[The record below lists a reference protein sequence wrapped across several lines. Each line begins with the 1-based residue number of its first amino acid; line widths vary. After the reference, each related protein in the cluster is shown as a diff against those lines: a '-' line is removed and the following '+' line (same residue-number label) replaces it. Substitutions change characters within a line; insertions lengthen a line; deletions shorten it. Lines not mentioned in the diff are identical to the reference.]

1 MKFYM
6 RVLRV
11 IASLAMIAGQ
21 GIAAAG
27 PQGLGDDVE
36 LIQLAPAGVAKAVAK
51 TVGPAQELDG
61 IAIIEVSDDYSRGVT
76 PVRTDIARRYFERYR
91 DDHDLLLVF
100 TNFEFETGQAAA
112 FANILKNDVAGIG
125 VAAFDSSAAFGSPS
139 GRLHNYIDMAA
150 VSRWELNPSSP
161 GYGFLLDV
169 ATHELMHRWVAHPK
183 YLKNGVQSS
192 DLIGQADAHWSF
204 FLDSDASVMYGSDWQ
219 LGGDGQFEAV
229 DVRHR
234 LSPLD
239 LYLAG
244 LFSSAEV
251 PDMTLIRAGIGATA
265 QDLPVLG
272 FKTPGSVETIGIGQ
286 IIAANGERQPD
297 VSSSPKHFSAGLL
310 LLTRPGQSLTE
321 EAIFGLQRFGRDFE
335 TRFAAMT
342 RGRASLSI
350 QNQPIQVVASGAPTP
365 VSGQALC
372 ITCSLDIAQAK
383 VWLLAQQR
391 VSDGAFIDKQVN
403 TLATGATALRAMT
416 SGNFGTT
423 TALAPIR
430 AWLSAFPARHFDDL
444 TFKARVGVAPSSD
457 TEVELAAARDQ
468 LLSAGLPGLAPT
480 WSASAWDAAAS
491 IVSAGFAGLSAS
503 ARGAFLERLRSLQN
517 ADGGFGIHPGGVSH
531 VGLTAWV
538 LNEVAPLVDPAAAQ
552 IANASVPWL
561 LLQQSAEG
569 GFGSGADGVL
579 PTAWAVAGL
588 VRLGSGVDVTPAIAF
603 LRSRQSL
610 VGDWNGS
617 VFTTAEVIRVLA
629 EIAKPNLSFDGSI
642 VATPAAPISGDRV
655 HLVGRIRND
664 GVLAEGVKLAW
675 FLGDPD
681 QGGAMIGAE
690 ADLGTLAAGQS
701 LEVSADWESA
711 GFSGAQSIVAVLDRA
726 DSIDELNESDNR
738 QTVALEVA
746 ELPQAPDAALLRENF
761 TLTPP
766 SVNVF
771 PAAVALSG
779 TVVNIGG
786 AGLTAVPVVLYQ
798 LRNGVRSELART
810 ELDLPAQSSVPL
822 RLDFTLQREDSR
834 SLLLVAD
841 PDNAIAEIRENNN
854 ELAFELASVAGIDL
868 AIANG
873 DLVQLTVPAVIN
885 QTVRFRVSARN
896 NGASASPSFT
906 LAAVVNQGG
915 QPHPLGDILVQIEA
929 GGSIERELVWTPT
942 AVGPASLT
950 VSLDAAAIVADADRS
965 NNSASLDFSVVAADA
980 PNLIV
985 PVDSLALSPLPLD
998 QSRAASMQLV
1008 VRNAGAALDGDV
1020 VVAVSTSGLDG
1031 PRVELARA
1039 TLTGGLPAGAE
1050 RPLSVNLPALP
1061 DAGDR
1066 LFFAAVDPE
1075 ALIAE
1080 LNEDDNLS
1088 FVGAHVRSIV
1098 DASVSIASVN
1108 LTPSVPVPGQSQR
1121 ADVSIRNLGEQTLS
1135 GLPVRLYGGTPS
1147 AGSVIAPDQIAA
1159 DIAGG
1164 ATAVVSWTWT
1174 YAASPGDADLSVQ
1187 LDPDNQITEQREDNN
1202 LAVVPLSVVD
1212 DEYATE
1218 PYISPNDDG
1227 IKEST
1232 QVVFAQLAAAPA
1244 VIDVRDIGDQIVR
1257 TYTPEQ
1263 FTGNSGYA
1271 VLWEGRDNAGVL
1283 VPDGRYRVQAAA
1295 ADGTVLAEVAV
1306 VVDTNRSS
1314 ILEAVG
1320 TGLEKFTDLTMQPI
1334 EVLVPPISYQDQ
1346 DSVVLRDPLN
1356 LATADVND
1364 RLLGLYRLDLL
1375 LGTLEPVLD
1384 AGWLLAQGPNASIIA
1399 AHWAEAGEFL
1409 VIVVRVSTQDSVW
1422 RVRVDGRNSVQKLA
1436 GPLALFS
1443 APELGS
1449 FGPTQVVLWNDF
1461 PSVSARLYRLDT
1473 GSEVILQSA
1482 GVTGSLARV
1491 LEDGFLVQSA
1501 APALYFVA
1509 FDPGVAAH
1517 TILEPQ
1523 GPGAIIHLGS
1533 QGALVH
1539 LVAGNTE
1546 VIEWRSLREAQ
1557 SRVLMEETLSAELL
1571 QRRRCL
1577 LSPEDSDW
1585 FDGELLVRNQQRRN
1599 VALIDSNS
1607 GAVRQIQL
1615 PLVDRIGD
1623 YREPQVIFD
1632 HGGEVNFL
1640 ATPVGVE
1647 RSGECTTGVGT
1658 QSATTANKA
1667 KTPSGSLKLDAKSL
1681 VGDLFVRRGRE
1692 PITSLLLEGESL
1704 LTIEPVSQT
1713 PIYLEGAHSAYIL
1726 QRQTGQVSRLG
1737 GYSNWP
1743 LINPQDQTQFPAL
1756 YQAPEAELVV
1766 GAESPNGKS
1775 ATSHPT
1781 TNASQGKIAFGCRS
1795 GLEGLCPRATPDELI
1810 AEFHRLTSIAVPWL
1824 GLSDG
1829 SGISYPRF
1837 GLAPAESG
1845 LPDYSVFVPGGYA
1858 TGAVL
1863 QGASDVWPSE
1873 QHFSVDR
1880 LTYSSLAN
1888 QSTKLRARGSAQG
1901 IDLLGIAEDQN
1912 FLQFELEWANPA
1924 VPEQWHAIGPAVL
1937 ESASD
1942 GELMA
1947 WTPPAAGQYLLRL
1960 STLDKAGNV
1969 RQATARAV
1977 SPAGADIA
1985 NPRLASRY
1993 VSPNGDGV
2001 KDLLELA
2008 LDVLRPTNLRIE
2020 IRDASGAVL
2029 RGQDIQVTAAGA
2041 FTWAWDGHRDSGE
2054 LVADGRYRISV
2065 NTWFATGFTVDATP
2079 PTLSLTRDP
2088 ATQRLFPGKFA
2099 RVVHGHVDYGLSWHA
2114 EDVNLEVARLESGNG
2129 SSPSQ
2134 WLSVDAQLPA
2144 MGSRALRSDDADNYR
2159 LLVEDRAGNRASSTA
2174 TGVPPPDLA
2183 LVGRWVGL
2191 PSDPSRAWGCGET
2204 DRLDDGCLYTATA
2217 YVGGTFPFPVESASM
2232 IELDLYLAPDT
2243 PATEVSLR
2251 YQINQFGANPPDDGP
2266 WQPLP
2271 ITAQRREGVEL
2282 RLSAL
2287 APTLPLKSRITVQAS
2302 TPLVNGSLLRSEPAA
2317 FEYGGISP
2325 PIVMLNSDRCRPLG
2339 VEAGV
2344 MAPRPPAVWVCFE
2357 ELLPGLAVAPTL
2369 TVLHDDDSTS
2379 TLMPVKI
2386 TDGVVLFELAD
2397 TANCRELTARALSSS
2412 GRSFTSRSDCPAID
2426 VITKIRV
2433 GPAIQASCNAAPL
2446 HKIRY
2451 SALVFPSAPS
2461 DLVTHLKVDFELA
2474 DGTRRVLL
2482 DLQDPPPAS
2491 GCNASCQSTSGLVG
2505 EFDASDLPDGRYQLL
2520 VTATRSLGDTV
2531 QESPTFF
2538 VDRSPVEIAIRRP
2551 REGRRECL
2559 FSTPQGGLAPF
2570 DLDTVDLSGLAN
2582 QYALA
2587 PMPSPPVETNF
2598 GPPSP
2603 NAWKLFGEDGLDLE
2617 ALSATRLQL
2626 HDNGERIPH
2635 VEQVSGPAQFRLA
2648 TVNWGGAPQCQL
2660 VNFFADDHVEASLR
2674 YRPGS
2679 VAAAIDGMAIINPT
2693 GPAEF
2698 RTLAVELLAEEPLRA
2713 RFELWRGAVRVGDV
2727 RVEAPY
2733 AEGTHDLAWDG
2744 HLADGQA
2751 VADGDYR
2758 IVAATSDDCGH
2769 ESGTSLA
2776 VPVRV
2781 DSTGPSVSFTA
2792 PETGVSVSNLL
2803 VRIEGRATDPSGGVF
2818 ELSAQ
2823 SAEIITI
2830 QSGALLLP
2838 IESVDDPR
2846 LAFAQSWNRG
2856 EISGPVLLRV
2866 VATDV
2871 VGNRSA
2877 VELPIT
2883 LAPRLTRLFDAA
2895 EALPELFSPNGDGAF
2910 DQSEIRY
2917 ALAANAD
2924 VSVRVFTA
2932 SGSLLTV
2939 LQNAEPTLPGNH
2951 SLIWNGQGLP
2961 VAAADGVYRI
2971 ELHAVDAQDPTQ
2983 FEDLSLPV
2991 TVDIAAPQLA
3001 VNTPPGRYSQ
3011 GSGPLVVGIG
3021 EPHFGIASAEF
3032 ADQTVVFTAP
3042 GLNTVLTLDDIA
3054 EGPHNLVLAARDSVA
3069 NAARLESEIVID
3081 RSPPEALISAPVE
3094 SAVLGG
3100 AASEAVI
3107 AGSASDLN
3115 FARYRLN
3122 IAAAATPA
3130 DTSLL
3135 VESNTP
3141 VTAGTLHTL
3150 SLAPVDGDYVLS
3162 LEVSDLAGRQTTL
3175 QRGIRIDHTPPVA
3188 ALTAPLDNAF
3198 VSRQFEVS
3206 GSASDLNLND
3216 YRLRLAT
3223 PEQASLGLWSDLLI
3237 ATESV
3242 TDGSLGRVDLTVP
3255 DGDYI
3260 LELVATDR
3268 VAQHASAR
3276 IRIRLDSSAPATPIS
3291 LVGNRQGEADVALAW
3306 QHDAPTDLAGY
3317 RVYRDGARLNPAP
3330 VPGRAWLDSGVPG
3343 GRLVYEVSAVDQAGN
3358 ESTRSNPV
3366 VVVIDR
3372 TPPLVDLIDPADAA
3386 VVSGALRVRGTA
3398 FSEDDFD
3405 HYRLSLLAA
3414 ATQLPLAVLAESSRA
3429 VQGGELAIWD
3439 TRAHAEGTVL
3449 TILLEAWDRNGNR
3462 AEDRATV
3469 TIDNIAPAAPTGLT
3483 AIDSNG
3489 DGQINWNANS
3499 ESDLLGYLLL
3509 RDGVPVNGGSIFPD
3523 DLRLLA
3529 ITPTFW
3535 LDPSLVDG
3543 DPVWV
3548 VFAIDRAGNLSPPSD
3563 PASLNISRRPPDITI
3578 ASPLAGHRFEGLL
3591 PVLAVSPD
3599 QDIAEVRFSVRA
3611 IAAATWTAIGA
3622 DTSAPFETVW
3632 TPGTLP
3638 FGDYELRAE
3647 ASDRSGQDD
3656 PTPALVMVT
3665 YADLTPPSQVIGL
3678 NAHAEGGDALLSW
3691 TAVDADDLA
3700 HYRVE
3705 RRQGEFGTFVSV
3717 AEVAA
3722 GTTTLVDAVPE
3733 DGEWQYQITAVDS
3746 NGNAGEPS
3754 ALDNARVFSIEVEAP
3769 FSPIVVLTTPLHGRS
3784 PVAGQLRVARASAG
3798 APLELSTQSVGE
3810 GAFDLT
3816 AVPLLAGENQLLLTV
3831 TDAEQNTSRLAEAWV
3846 STGALPSVPTG
3857 LAVAVIN
3864 HQVSATWNANPEPD
3878 VIGYRLFRRDSPALV
3893 ERDLND
3899 LTATA
3904 AQPFDAPEAAIDGD
3918 PATAWAGSGWFFG
3931 GPLED
3936 VWLELSSAEA
3946 RQISALSLTWL
3957 DGRKP
3962 ASFDV
3967 LAYSGRAWVRIA
3979 SVGSVQDVQTLRLD
3993 RPYRTRQLRIVPTA
4007 AAATPGGD
4015 SQRSIALAE
4024 VVVSEQPLIG
4034 ATEFVD
4040 TLIDGSYPHRLSAV
4054 NALGFEGPRS
4064 GPVTAEVGDA
4074 EAPTPV
4080 LLDGSVQGRDASLS
4094 WTASIAPD
4102 VARYRLL
4109 RDGIERALID
4119 APQTSFVDANL
4130 PNGTYTYV
4138 VQALDAFDNA
4148 SLPSNAV
4155 ALTVAVTGPGLPR
4168 NLRVVPVPSGGALD
4182 IDWQPGEGA
4191 PAVRYVL
4198 RRSDAEPGPFAEIA
4212 DTTALAQRDQPLTN
4226 GSRYWY
4232 TVEAFD
4238 SAGNASG
4245 QTAPVSGVPEDQ
4257 QAPLPPLLSFPV
4269 RDGESLILDVADTT
4283 VAGFAEP
4290 DSQVSIRRNG
4300 AEVFS
4305 TRSRTDDLLSDVNGY
4320 TEGRLRVS
4328 PSGNWLFG
4336 DGSIEIHSV
4345 EVTGLFIDPSRFGRL
4360 LSWTRDDRLLHHNSD
4375 WVSSAPNGGE
4385 DRILSIPLETVEDAR
4400 FSSDLRYVIAR
4411 AVHPHNGS
4419 PLRALWLVDQTADSV
4434 RPLPGLDP
4442 DALVFDDLV
4451 IAEASG
4457 FAAWRAVDGEVSL
4470 LSLATAQVRLLASGT
4485 EPVRL
4490 SVSPRTGELLLV
4502 RMTAGQSQVERVDS
4516 DGQSTPV
4523 GPGLIAAWS
4532 PDGSSYVV
4540 AEPGTMLAF
4549 HRESDDA
4556 LLRRLN
4562 LQVSQILDLDWTAS
4576 GRILVDTDSGKR
4588 RIDPESSFRSAP
4600 MALVAG
4606 ENRLDLLAV
4615 DAAGLSQA
4623 SNPPGI
4629 VIRPGTAPAL
4639 PDLSISA
4646 NDIHFLPAGG
4656 VPGQNYAAQLVVRNI
4671 GAAASAATTM
4681 RATLVRPDGSQSQLP
4696 NPPTVPALSIGASAG
4711 LGLSLGQLDQTGS
4724 YWLRV
4729 ELLVDRADANLANHA
4744 ASQRLLLSANPEPV
4758 LELAVAASSFAPG
4771 VDARGRVS
4779 VRNNGSA
4786 FSGHVRLRISTRS
4799 GEPITELPA
4808 LAVNALAF
4816 GAEVAQDWQWP
4827 TTGVLAGGYR
4837 VEAALLDQQDRQLSS
4852 RQVDFAVAV
4861 VRDLRLEVASDRA
4874 AYVAGETVRLN
4885 ASLDYRSGNAIIA
4898 SAALRLRL
4906 LDAAGNEVF
4915 TTTRNLATL
4924 LPGVRLQIPASWI
4937 ASGDA
4942 GVYSIRAELLEA
4954 AVVTAQAQGSFLLA
4968 AANGVAPITGSIVP
4982 TPAPLIAGRAGQIDY
4997 LLQNTASSTLAVD
5010 QLRLRLL
5017 RAPGLEEV
5025 AMASVSGPVPAQ
5037 GQLPGRLDIAATALP
5052 IGDYLAVLDWRASAD
5067 ATPVTLATRSVA
5079 VVDGIAPLI
5088 VLQTPDAGTWVR
5100 RSAALAAQV
5109 SDLHSG
5115 VDRVEIVI
5123 DGGSWRI
5130 APLQPQGAYGLDAS
5144 GLSDGNHRFQ
5154 VRARD
5159 RAGNESIS
5167 AEREFQVDNTPPRI
5181 LISGVS
5187 DGDRVNHALTPV
5199 VTIDETHPGATSI
5212 TLGTN
5217 AFVSGTVVSADG
5229 SYLLSVVAHDLAGN
5243 VAAASVRFEI
5253 DTSAP
5258 QLSFITPLDGD
5269 QTTLSSIEARL
5280 QSEPESN
5287 VQLSAG
5293 AFMQT
5298 VVADASGVASFAS
5311 VPLVFG
5317 NNPLQAV
5324 ASDSLGNQG
5333 APISVQ
5339 VNRLDNSGAALV
5351 GSLVPTAPTFASA
5364 TPALLNW
5371 QVQNPST
5378 APLLAQTLRIRA
5390 VHVATAAVLGEDS
5403 VSVDIPGSGQNTGSS
5418 SFATVGAP
5426 LGRYTATLAV
5436 LVGTDWIQLA
5446 TAEFDLIDL
5455 EPPTLELLAPSAAAL
5470 LNTPAQILAGAS
5482 DRLGSVVAVRY
5493 RLDGAPWIEMT
5504 PVVGAPE
5511 SFQSAVLDLPDAD
5524 YQVEADATDN
5534 ADNRVQT
5541 PIRAFTVDRT
5551 APLIEISNVADGGAY
5566 NTAVTPLIQITD
5578 LHPGSQSINL
5588 DGQPFTSGTTVSSDG
5603 SHVLEVAATDAAGNP
5618 SALSVGFLIDTT
5630 PPVIAF
5636 TFPAAGVVATPVL
5649 DVGGLSEAQAR
5660 IEFRTG
5666 ASNSTVFADDL
5677 GGFVVPGVTL
5687 ALGSNLLEA
5696 RAIDALGNA
5705 SAWIGRS
5712 IDYVPNAGAQLDAV
5726 LTVSSVDLPLGQV
5739 LSAGYTLT
5747 NTGNIAIQALPMRLL
5762 WLRLADQQPLSEHAF
5777 ALDLAPSAVF
5787 TASVDLPSADTLP
5800 GAHLVVL
5807 EGRLAAADGSQSW
5820 QTLAS
5825 EQVIVRDVLP
5835 PVVTVLAPAAG
5846 SFVDSGFSL
5855 RVAASDL
5862 HSSVASVQ
5870 GLIESSLLAMA
5881 PDVLA
5886 GQYLATVTVAT
5897 EGPLNLSARALD
5909 SAGNA
5914 AEAAPRQVIV
5924 DLFPPGIVVT
5934 GVAQGALSN
5943 QPVILQIAISDV
5955 SPVQASITLD
5965 DQPFVS
5971 GGTVNSDG
5979 EHLLRVIATDALN
5992 RQSELLRSF
6001 SMDRTPPLVRI
6012 DLPSDGAILF
6022 ADSTRVVG
6030 STEALAEVALQVG
6043 AFNAVLSAD
6052 AAGIF
6057 SVDNVPLQPGL
6068 NQIAARATDRA
6079 GNVGPEVTIQVER
6092 RAQPV
6097 VALQGQILIASS
6109 KWSNGVLLD
6118 AAFVL
6123 DNIGTA
6129 ELVTLPVRLEAR
6141 RRDTQQLLQAAD
6153 FHINLSPGAQHTE
6166 RFVWTTADWGLGE
6179 VEISLSADLPVL
6191 RAVTALDSHLLLMQ
6205 DREPPTVA
6213 FETPTNNAQLHA
6225 GEPVRVL
6232 ASDRLSAIASVELS
6246 VDGGAWHVLPALD
6259 VLAGR
6264 YGSPLPE
6271 LPLGPHRLAARSLDA
6286 AGNSAVTTD
6295 LPIRVVG
6302 VLPLQVT
6309 APIDGSTTGALDIDF
6324 LGSTSPGAT
6333 VRLHRGNDHWQTTA
6347 DPGGQFLLAS
6357 IPLAAGVNAF
6367 TVQAEDSFGNT
6378 SAIVP
6383 VVVTATAVAEPIA
6396 VPGIDWSGLILL
6408 AVLILLLGGHHR
6420 LQPTPRPSP

>member
-1 MKFYM
+1 MKFCM

-21 GIAAAG
+21 GVAVAG

-36 LIQLAPAGVAKAVAK
+36 LIQFAPVTKAVAK

-112 FANILKNDVAGIG
+112 FANIIKNDVSGIG
-125 VAAFDSSAAFGSPS
+125 LANYDNSAAFGSAS
-139 GRLHNYIDMAA
+139 RRLQNYIDMAA
-150 VSRWELNPSSP
+150 VSRWQLNPSSP
-161 GYGFLLDV
+161 GYGSLLDV
-169 ATHELMHRWVAHPK
+169 ATHELMHRWVAFPK

-192 DLIGQADAHWSF
+192 DLIGQEAAHWSF
-204 FLDSDASVMYGSDWQ
+204 FLDSDASVMYGADWQ
-219 LGGDGQFEAV
+219 MGTDGQFEAV

-244 LFSSAEV
+244 LFSAAEV
-251 PDMTLIRAGIGATA
+251 PDMNLIREGVGATA

-297 VSSSPKHFSAGLL
+297 VSHSPKHFSAGVLL
-310 LLTRPGQSLTE
+310 LIRPGQGVTE
-321 EAIFGLQRFGRDFE
+321 ETIFGLQRFARDFE

-350 QNQPIQVVASGAPTP
+350 ENQPVQIVASGAPVP
-365 VSGQALC
+365 ISGQALC
-372 ITCSLDIAQAK
+372 TTCTLDIAQAK

-391 VSDGAFIDKQVN
+391 ASDGAFVDKQVN
-403 TLATGATALRAMT
+403 ALATGATALRAMT

-423 TALAPIR
+423 TAMAPIR

-444 TFKARVGVAPSSD
+444 AFKARVGVAPSIG

-468 LLSAGLPGLAPT
+468 LLHAGLPGLAPT
-480 WSASAWDAAAS
+480 WSASAWDTAAS
-491 IVSAGFAGLSAS
+491 MVSAGFADLSAS
-503 ARGAFLERLRSLQN
+503 ERGVFLDRLRSLQN
-517 ADGGFGIHPGGVSH
+517 ADGGFGIHPGGASH
-531 VGLTAWV
+531 VGLSAWV
-538 LNEVAPLVDPAAAQ
+538 LNEVAPLADPAA
-552 IANASVPWL
+552 VPITHDSAAWL

-588 VRLGSGVDVTPAIAF
+588 VRLGNGADIASAMSY

-610 VGDWNGS
+610 AGDWNGS

-629 EIAKPNLSFDGSI
+629 EIAKPNLAFDASI

-771 PAAVALSG
+771 PSAVALSG

-786 AGLTAVPVVLYQ
+786 ADLTAVPVVLYQ
-798 LRNGVRSELART
+798 LRNGVRTELART
-810 ELDLPAQSSVPL
+810 ELDLPAQASVPL

-868 AIANG
+868 AIASS
-873 DLVQLTVPAVIN
+873 DLLQLTVPAVIN
-885 QTVRFRVSARN
+885 QAVRFRVSARN
-896 NGASASPSFT
+896 NGASASPAFT
-906 LAAVVNQGG
+906 LAAVVDQGG

-942 AVGPASLT
+942 ASGPASLT
-950 VSLDAAAIVADADRS
+950 VTLDAAALVEDADRS
-965 NNSASLDFSVVAADA
+965 NNSAALDFSVVDADA

-985 PVDSLALSPLPLD
+985 PVESLSLSPLPLD
-998 QSRAASMQLV
+998 QSRVATMQLM
-1008 VRNAGAALDGDV
+1008 VRNAGAALVGDV
-1020 VVAVSTSGLDG
+1020 VVAISTSGLDG
-1031 PRVELARA
+1031 PRAELARA
-1039 TLTGGLPAGAE
+1039 TLAGGLPAGAE

-1066 LFFAAVDPE
+1066 LFFAAVDPDG
-1075 ALIAE
+1075 LIAE
-1080 LNEDDNLS
+1080 LNEDDNLA
-1088 FVGAHVRSIV
+1088 FVGGHVRSLP
-1098 DASVSIASVN
+1098 DASVSIASLR
-1108 LTPSVPVPGQSQR
+1108 LTPSIPIAGQSVR
-1121 ADVSIRNLGEQTLS
+1121 ADVSIRNLGEQPLE
-1135 GLPVRLYGGTPS
+1135 GLVARLFDGTPT
-1147 AGSVIAPDQIAA
+1147 AGSPIGEDQAAPAIVGGASA
-1159 DIAGG
+1159 ELSWTWTFAGG
-1164 ATAVVSWTWT
+1164 ATVSV
-1174 YAASPGDADLSVQ
+1174 A
-1187 LDPDNQITEQREDNN
+1187 LDPDARISEAREDNN
-1202 LAVVPLSVVD
+1202 LAVLQLQVQGGQF
-1212 DEYATE
+1212 ATE

-1227 IKEST
+1227 VKEST
-1232 QVVFAQLAAAPA
+1232 QVLFGDLAAAPA
-1244 VIDVRDIGDQIVR
+1244 IIEVLDQAGRSVRA
-1257 TYTPEQ
+1257 YPPEQ
-1263 FTGNSGYA
+1263 FVGNNGYA
-1271 VLWEGRDNAGVL
+1271 VLWEGRDDVGVL
-1283 VPDGRYRVQAAA
+1283 VADGRYRVRALSANG
-1295 ADGTVLAEVAV
+1295 DVMGEVAV
-1306 VVDTNRSS
+1306 VVDTNRSP
-1314 ILEAVG
+1314 ILAAVG
-1320 TGLEKFTDLTMQPI
+1320 TRLERFTELSTDPLQ
-1334 EVLVPPISYQDQ
+1334 VLDPPASYHDQ
-1346 DSVVLRDPLN
+1346 DTVVLRAPLN

-1364 RLLGLYRLDLL
+1364 RLLGLYRFDLL

-1384 AGWLLAQGPNASIIA
+1384 ASWLLAQGPNAMVVA
-1399 AHWAEAGEFL
+1399 AHWAEGGEFL
-1409 VIVVRVSTQDSVW
+1409 VAVVRVGTQDTVW
-1422 RVRVDGRNSVQKLA
+1422 RVSVDGRNLVRRLIGPEAAFDWEQLQVA
-1436 GPLALFS
+1436 GQIQLIYQI
-1443 APELGS
+1443 ELGS
-1449 FGPTQVVLWNDF
+1449 TAQGSALLWARRSQVW
-1461 PSVSARLYRLDT
+1461 SARSIRLDN
-1473 GSEVILQSA
+1473 A
-1482 GVTGSLARV
+1482 AVTGLQASGVSGDLVKV
-1491 LEDGFLVQSA
+1491 LDDGFLVGRHEV
-1501 APALYFVA
+1501 LDFIA
-1509 FDPGVAAH
+1509 FDPSLPAH
-1517 TILEPQ
+1517 SIVSESGQSVITHI
-1523 GPGAIIHLGS
+1523 GHDA
-1533 QGALVH
+1533 ALVH
-1539 LVAGNTE
+1539 RLSGTAETF
-1546 VIEWRSLREAQ
+1546 EWRSLRGDE
-1557 SRVLMEETLSAELL
+1557 SRVLISA
-1571 QRRRCL
+1571 QRSADMVAKNRCFL
-1577 LSPEDSDW
+1577 DHEISEW
-1585 FDGELLVRNQQRRN
+1585 FDGESLIHDLRTRTVTAFDVNSSLSRIFEIPVTTRVGDYQASLHIDFSEYSEDLELVRSERT
-1599 VALIDSNS
+1599 VACQSAS
-1607 GAVRQIQL
+1607 GAFTLNRRV
-1615 PLVDRIGD
+1615 PAHALVFDGEAILGRHLD
-1623 YREPQVIFD
+1623 NCDCEPEKYID
-1632 HGGEVNFL
+1632 
-1640 ATPVGVE
+1640 
-1647 RSGECTTGVGT
+1647 
-1658 QSATTANKA
+1658 
-1667 KTPSGSLKLDAKSL
+1667 
-1681 VGDLFVRRGRE
+1681 
-1692 PITSLLLEGESL
+1692 
-1704 LTIEPVSQT
+1704 
-1713 PIYLEGAHSAYIL
+1713 GAHSAYVL
-1726 QRQTGQVSRLG
+1726 DRASGVLTRFG
-1737 GYSNWP
+1737 GYTLWP
-1743 LINPQDQTQFPAL
+1743 LLDPLDQSQFPLDAD
-1756 YQAPEAELVV
+1756 ELFLL
-1766 GAESPNGKS
+1766 GAESPGAAAAKSSVESKQSPKITVPPRVYDPNG
-1775 ATSHPT
+1775 
-1781 TNASQGKIAFGCRS
+1781 
-1795 GLEGLCPRATPDELI
+1795 LI
-1810 AEFHRLTSIAVPWL
+1810 EEYHRRTAVSDPVL
-1824 GLSDG
+1824 GLADG
-1829 SGISYPRF
+1829 SGISYPVD
-1837 GLAPAESG
+1837 GAELPA
-1845 LPDYSVFVPGGYA
+1845 YSVFLAGGYA
-1858 TGAVL
+1858 TGASL
-1863 QGASDVWPSE
+1863 QALNLAGPAGTHLIAQGE
-1873 QHFSVDR
+1873 Y
-1880 LTYSSLAN
+1880 YSSLAN
-1888 QSTKLRARGSAQG
+1888 QPTKLRARGSAQG

-1912 FLQFELEWANPA
+1912 FLQFELAWAAPA
-1924 VPEQWHAIGPAVL
+1924 VPDQWHVIGPAVL

-1985 NPRLASRY
+1985 NPRLTSRY

-2029 RGQDIQVTAAGA
+2029 RAQDIQVTAAGA
-2041 FTWAWDGHRDSGE
+2041 FTWTWDGHRDSGE

-2065 NTWFATGFTVDATP
+2065 NTWFATGFTVDGTP
-2079 PTLSLTRDP
+2079 PTLSLARDP

-2099 RVVHGHVDYGLSWHA
+2099 RVVGAHVDYGLSWHA
-2114 EDVNLEVARLESGNG
+2114 EDTNLEVARLESGD
-2129 SSPSQ
+2129 SPSPSQ
-2134 WLSVDAQLPA
+2134 WLSVDDQLPA
-2144 MGSRALRSDDADNYR
+2144 SGRRALGSDDADNYR
-2159 LLVEDRAGNRASSTA
+2159 LHVEDRAGNRASSNA

-2183 LVGRWVGL
+2183 MVGRWVGVQ
-2191 PSDPSRAWGCGET
+2191 SDPSRAWGCGPTNKVE
-2204 DRLDDGCLYTATA
+2204 DGCLYIATG
-2217 YVGGTFPFPVESASM
+2217 YVGAVAFPLESAAM
-2232 IELDLYLAPDT
+2232 IELDLYLAPNT

-2251 YQINQFGANPPDDGP
+2251 YQINQFGANAPSDGP
-2266 WQPLP
+2266 WQSLP

-2282 RLSAL
+2282 RLDAL
-2287 APTLPLKSRITVQAS
+2287 APTLPLGSMITLQAS
-2302 TPLVNGSLLRSEPAA
+2302 SPLNTGTALAAEPVK
-2317 FEYGGISP
+2317 FEYVGLAP
-2325 PIVMLNSDRCRPLG
+2325 PRRIDC
-2339 VEAGV
+2339 
-2344 MAPRPPAVWVCFE
+2344 PPTVFDPYPIPGLLDCAQVGE
-2357 ELLPGLAVAPTL
+2357 SLPGLVVNPTL
-2369 TVLHDDDSTS
+2369 TMLA
-2379 TLMPVKI
+2379 
-2386 TDGVVLFELAD
+2386 TDGSVVVVPPRFIEDGGVLFELPHFGD
-2397 TANCRELTARALSSS
+2397 GCEQLTARARSQI
-2412 GRSFTSRSDCPAID
+2412 GRQYESTARCD
-2426 VITKIRV
+2426 
-2433 GPAIQASCNAAPL
+2433 
-2446 HKIRY
+2446 
-2451 SALVFPSAPS
+2451 FPSAALSAAVGP
-2461 DLVTHLKVDFELA
+2461 LVQTSCDAEPQQRMQYQFKIEHVGGVPHLRIDYALV
-2474 DGTRRVLL
+2474 DGTRRIVFDQ
-2482 DLQDPPPAS
+2482 DLRLVADGFDPDGPFAARLE
-2491 GCNASCQSTSGLVG
+2491 GVFA
-2505 EFDASDLPDGRYQLL
+2505 ASDLPDGRYSLTFTASLENGSQL
-2520 VTATRSLGDTV
+2520 
-2531 QESPTFF
+2531 QEVRPFF
-2538 VDRSPVEIAIRRP
+2538 VDRSPVAMDVRVP
-2551 REGRRECL
+2551 REGRRECVVGVQL
-2559 FSTPQGGLAPF
+2559 PI
-2570 DLDTVDLSGLAN
+2570 DLDTSDPSGVAN

-2587 PMPSPPVETNF
+2587 QRPNPPDDVIWA
-2598 GPPSP
+2598 P
-2603 NAWKLFGEDGLDLE
+2603 
-2617 ALSATRLQL
+2617 LSANLWNEPIDNGAVHLVFTRIAIFPAISTAEDASPRLQ
-2626 HDNGERIPH
+2626 PS
-2635 VEQVSGPAQFRLA
+2635 EQVSGPAQFRLA

-2660 VNFFADDHVEASLR
+2660 VNFFADTRVEASLR
-2674 YRPGS
+2674 YQPGS
-2679 VAAAIDGMAIINPT
+2679 VTAELDGVVIINPS

-2713 RFELWRGAVRVGDV
+2713 RFELRRGLSPSTAVRVGDV
-2727 RVEAPY
+2727 RVEAAY
-2733 AEGTHDLAWDG
+2733 AEGTHGLSWDG
-2744 HLADGQA
+2744 KLADGQG
-2751 VADGDYR
+2751 VADGTYW
-2758 IVAATSDDCGH
+2758 IVAAASDDCGH
-2769 ESGTSLA
+2769 ESGTTLA

-2792 PETGVSVSNLL
+2792 PEAGASVSNLL
-2803 VRIEGRATDPSGGVF
+2803 VRIEGSATDPSGGVF

-2823 SAEIITI
+2823 SAETITI

-2838 IESVDDPR
+2838 NDQPDDPR

-2866 VATDV
+2866 VATDA
-2871 VGNRSA
+2871 VGNRS
-2877 VELPIT
+2877 VGELPIT
-2883 LAPRLTRLFDAA
+2883 LAPRPTRLFDAA
-2895 EALPELFSPNGDGAF
+2895 EALPELVSPNGDGAF

-2917 ALAANAD
+2917 VLAANAD
-2924 VSVRVFTA
+2924 VSVRLFTA
-2932 SGSLLTV
+2932 AGNLLTV
-2939 LQNAEPTLPGNH
+2939 LQNAEPTLTGNH
-2951 SLIWNGQGLP
+2951 SLVWNGQGLP
-2961 VAAADGVYRI
+2961 AAAADGVYRI
-2971 ELHAVDAQDPTQ
+2971 ELHAVDAQEPTQ

-2991 TVDIAAPQLA
+2991 AVDITAPQLA
-3001 VNTPPGRYSQ
+3001 VNTPEGRYSQ
-3011 GSGPLVVGIG
+3011 GTGPLQVSIG
-3021 EPHFGIASAEF
+3021 EAHFGSASAEF
-3032 ADQTVVFTAP
+3032 AGQTVALTAP
-3042 GLNTVLTLDDIA
+3042 GLATVLTLDDTA
-3054 EGPHNLVLAARDSVA
+3054 EGPHNLVLTARDSVA
-3069 NAARLESEIVID
+3069 NAAQRESEIVID
-3081 RSPPEALISAPVE
+3081 RTPPEALISAPVE

-3100 AASEAVI
+3100 AASEALI
-3107 AGSASDLN
+3107 QGTASDLN
-3115 FARYRLN
+3115 FARYQLN

-3130 DTSLL
+3130 NTSLL

-3141 VTAGTLHTL
+3141 VTDGTLHTL

-3162 LEVSDLAGRQTTL
+3162 LEATDLAGRQTTL

-3188 ALTAPLDNAF
+3188 VLTAPLDNAF
-3198 VSRQFEVS
+3198 VSRQFEVL
-3206 GSASDLNLND
+3206 GTASDLNLND

-3223 PEQASLGLWSDLLI
+3223 PEQASLGLWSDLWV

-3242 TDGSLGRVDLTVP
+3242 ADGNIGRVDLTVP

-3268 VAQHASAR
+3268 VAQHAEAR
-3276 IRIRLDSSAPATPIS
+3276 IRIRLDSTAPPTPIS

-3306 QHDAPTDLAGY
+3306 QHEAPADLLGY
-3317 RVYRDGARLNPAP
+3317 RVYRDGARLNPTP

-3358 ESTRSNPV
+3358 ESARSNPV
-3366 VVVIDR
+3366 VVVVDR
-3372 TPPLVDLIDPADAA
+3372 TPPLVDLIDPVDAA
-3386 VVSGALRVRGTA
+3386 IVSGTVRVRGTA

-3405 HYRLSLLAA
+3405 HYRLSLLAGA
-3414 ATQLPLAVLAESSRA
+3414 AQIPLAVLAESGRA
-3429 VQGGELAIWD
+3429 VQGGELAVWD
-3439 TRAHAEGTVL
+3439 THSHAEGESL
-3449 TILLEAWDRNGNR
+3449 TLLLEAWDRNGNH
-3462 AEDRATV
+3462 AEDRANV

-3483 AIDSNG
+3483 AVDSFG
-3489 DGQINWNANS
+3489 DGQIHWNANS
-3499 ESDLLGYLLL
+3499 ESDLLGYVLLH
-3509 RDGVPVNGGSIFPD
+3509 DGVPVNGGSIFPD

-3529 ITPTFW
+3529 IATTTW
-3535 LDPSLVDG
+3535 LDRSLVDG
-3543 DPVWV
+3543 EHVWV

-3578 ASPLAGHRFEGLL
+3578 ASPLAGHRFEGSL
-3591 PVLAVSPD
+3591 PVLAVSED
-3599 QDIAEVRFSVRA
+3599 RDIAEVRFSVRA
-3611 IAAATWTAIGA
+3611 VGDATWTAIGA
-3622 DTSAPFETVW
+3622 DTGLPYETVW
-3632 TPGTLP
+3632 TPGALP

-3647 ASDRSGQDD
+3647 ASDQSGQDD
-3656 PTPALVMVT
+3656 PTPALVAVT
-3665 YADLTPPSQVIGL
+3665 YADLTPPTQVIGL
-3678 NAHAEGGDALLSW
+3678 DAHAEGGDVLLSW
-3691 TAVDADDLA
+3691 TAVVADDLA

-3705 RRQGEFGTFVSV
+3705 RRQGDYYTFTSV

-3722 GTTTLVDAVPE
+3722 GTTTLVDTVPE
-3733 DGEWQYQITAVDS
+3733 DRVWQYQVTAVDS
-3746 NGNAGEPS
+3746 HGNAGEPS
-3754 ALDNARVFSIEVEAP
+3754 AVDSARVFTIEVEAP
-3769 FSPIVVLTTPLHGRS
+3769 FSPIVALTTPMHGRS

-3798 APLELSTQSVGE
+3798 QPLELATQPVTE
-3810 GAFDLT
+3810 DAFDLP
-3816 AVPLLAGENQLLLTV
+3816 ALPLLTGENQLLLGV
-3831 TDAEQNTSRLAEAWV
+3831 TDAEQNTSREAVAWV
-3846 STGALPSVPTG
+3846 STGALPSAPTG
-3857 LAVAVIN
+3857 LAVAVN
-3864 HQVSATWNANPEPD
+3864 DHQVTASWNANPEPD

-3893 ERDLND
+3893 ERDLTD
-3899 LTATA
+3899 LTVSA
-3904 AQPFDAPEAAIDGD
+3904 AQPIDAPEAAIDGD
-3918 PATAWAGSGWFFG
+3918 PATAWAGSTWFYG
-3931 GPLED
+3931 GPLAD
-3936 VWLELSSAEA
+3936 VWLELSSAEP
-3946 RQISALSLTWL
+3946 RQISALSLSWL
-3957 DGRKP
+3957 NGRKP
-3962 ASFDV
+3962 ASFEV

-3979 SVGSVQDVQTLRLD
+3979 SVASVQDSQSLRID
-3993 RPYRTRQLRIVPTA
+3993 PPYRTWKLRIVPTVA
-4007 AAATPGGD
+4007 TGTPGGNW
-4015 SQRSIALAE
+4015 QQSIALAE
-4024 VVVSEQPLIG
+4024 LVVAEQPLIG

-4040 TLIDGSYPHRLSAV
+4040 TLIDGGYPHRVSAV
-4054 NALGFEGPRS
+4054 NTLGFEGPRS
-4064 GPVTAEVGDA
+4064 DPVTADVGDA

-4080 LLDGSVQGRDASLS
+4080 LLSGTVQGRDASLS
-4094 WTASIAPD
+4094 WSASIAPD

-4109 RDGIERALID
+4109 RDSSERALID
-4119 APQTSFVDANL
+4119 APQTGFVDVNL

-4138 VQALDAFDNA
+4138 VQALDAFNNE

-4155 ALTVAVTGPGLPR
+4155 ALIVAVAGPGLPR
-4168 NLRVVPVPSGGALD
+4168 NLRVVPVPAGGALD
-4182 IDWQPGEGA
+4182 IDWQPGDGA

-4198 RRSDAEPGPFAEIA
+4198 RRSDAEPGPYAQIA

-4245 QTAPVSGVPEDQ
+4245 QTAPVSGLPEDQ
-4257 QAPLPPLLSFPV
+4257 QAPLPPVLTFPV
-4269 RDGESLILDVADTT
+4269 RDGESLTLDVASTT

-4290 DSQVSIRRNG
+4290 DAQVSIRRNG
-4300 AEVFS
+4300 SEVFS

-4336 DGSIEIHSV
+4336 DGSIEIHTV
-4345 EVTGLFIDPSRFGRL
+4345 EDTGLFIDPSRFGRL
-4360 LSWTRDDRLLHHNSD
+4360 LSWTRDDRLLHQNGN
-4375 WVSSAPNGGE
+4375 WVSSAPNGGD
-4385 DRILSIPLETVEDAR
+4385 DRVLNIPLETVEDAR

-4411 AVHPHNGS
+4411 AVHPNNGS
-4419 PLRALWLVDQTADSV
+4419 PLRALWLVDQVAGSV
-4434 RPLPGLDP
+4434 RPVPGVDP
-4442 DALVFDDLV
+4442 DAVVFDDLV
-4451 IAEASG
+4451 ISEQSG
-4457 FAAWRAVDGEVSL
+4457 FAAWRAADGEVSL
-4470 LSLATAQVRLLASGT
+4470 LTLATAQARPIAAAT
-4485 EPVRL
+4485 ESVRL
-4490 SVSPRTGELLLV
+4490 SVSPRSGDVLLV
-4502 RMTAGQSQVERVDS
+4502 HSDAGQLRVARVDR
-4516 DGQSTPV
+4516 DGRSTPV

-4532 PDGSSYVV
+4532 PDASSYVV
-4540 AEPGTMLAF
+4540 AEAGGLLAF
-4549 HRESDDA
+4549 HRESDDS
-4556 LLRRLN
+4556 LLRRLD
-4562 LQVSQILDLDWTAS
+4562 LQASTIRDLDWTAS
-4576 GRILVDTDSGKR
+4576 GRILVDTSSGKR
-4588 RIDPESSFRSAP
+4588 RIEPEASFRSAP

-4615 DAAGLSQA
+4615 DAAGHSQA

-4671 GAAASAATTM
+4671 GAAAGAATQI

-4696 NPPTVPALSIGASAG
+4696 NPPTVPALGIGASAG

-4729 ELLVDRADANLANHA
+4729 ELLVDRADANVSNHA
-4744 ASQRLLLSANPEPV
+4744 ASQRLLLSASPEPV
-4758 LELAVAASSFAPG
+4758 LELGVDAATFAPG
-4771 VDARGRVS
+4771 IDAIGRVS

-4786 FSGHVRLRISTRS
+4786 FSGSVRLRISTQT
-4799 GEPITELPA
+4799 GEPITELPT

-4816 GAEVAQDWQWP
+4816 GAEAVQDWRWP
-4827 TTGVLAGGYR
+4827 TTDVLAGGYR
-4837 VEAALLDQQDRQLSS
+4837 VEATLLDPQNRQLSS

-4861 VRDLRLEVASDRA
+4861 VHDLRLDVTSDRA

-4885 ASLDYRSGNAIIA
+4885 ASLYYRSGNAIIA

-4906 LDAAGNEVF
+4906 LDAADNEVF

-4937 ASGDA
+4937 ASGAD

-4954 AVVTAQAQGSFLLA
+4954 AAVSAQAQGSFLLA
-4968 AANGVAPITGSIVP
+4968 AANGVAPITGTILP
-4982 TPAPLIAGRAGQIDY
+4982 TPAPLIAGRPGQIDY
-4997 LLQNTASSTLAVD
+4997 LLQNPAGSTLAVD
-5010 QLRLRLL
+5010 RLRLRLL

-5025 AMASVSGPVPAQ
+5025 AMTSVSGSAPAL
-5037 GQLPGRLDIAATALP
+5037 GQLPGRLELAATALP
-5052 IGDYLAVLDWRASAD
+5052 IGDYLAVLDWRASPD
-5067 ATPVTLATRSVA
+5067 AAPLSLATRSVA

-5088 VLQTPDAGTWVR
+5088 VLQTPDVGAWVR
-5100 RSAALAAQV
+5100 GAAALAAQV
-5109 SDLHSG
+5109 SDVHSG

-5130 APLQPQGAYGLDAS
+5130 APLLPQGAYGLDAS
-5144 GLSDGNHRFQ
+5144 GLSDGSHRFQ

-5159 RAGNESIS
+5159 RADNESIS
-5167 AEREFQVDNTPPRI
+5167 VEREFQVDNTPPRI
-5181 LISGVS
+5181 LISGVA

-5199 VTIDETHPGATSI
+5199 VSIDEAHPGATSI
-5212 TLGTN
+5212 ALGVD

-5258 QLSFITPLDGD
+5258 PLSFITPQDGD
-5269 QTTLSSIEARL
+5269 QTTLASIEARL
-5280 QSEPESN
+5280 QSEPESS

-5293 AFMQT
+5293 AFVQT

-5317 NNPLQAV
+5317 NNALQAV
-5324 ASDSLGNQG
+5324 ASDALGNQG
-5333 APISVQ
+5333 APVSVQ
-5339 VNRLDNSGAALV
+5339 VSRLDNSGAALV

-5364 TPALLNW
+5364 TPVVLNW
-5371 QVQNPST
+5371 QVQNPLT
-5378 APLLAQTLRIRA
+5378 TPLLAQTLLVRA

-5403 VSVDIPGSGQNTGSS
+5403 VVVDIPGSGQNTGSS
-5418 SFATVGAP
+5418 SFATTGAP

-5470 LNTPAQILAGAS
+5470 LNTPLQILAAAS
-5482 DRLGSVVAVRY
+5482 DHLGSVIAVRY
-5493 RLDGAPWIEMT
+5493 RLDGAPWVEMT
-5504 PVVGAPE
+5504 PVVGSPE
-5511 SFQSAVLDLPDAD
+5511 SFQSALLDLPDAE

-5534 ADNRVQT
+5534 VGNRVQT

-5566 NTAVTPLIQITD
+5566 NAAVTPLIQITE
-5578 LHPGSQSINL
+5578 LHPGSQSITL
-5588 DGQPFTSGTTVSSDG
+5588 DGQPFVSGTPVGSDG
-5603 SHVLEVAATDAAGNP
+5603 NHVLAVAATDAAGNP
-5618 SALSVGFLIDTT
+5618 SALSLSFLIDTT

-5636 TFPAAGVVATPVL
+5636 TFPAAGAVVATPVL

-5677 GGFVVPGVTL
+5677 GGFVVPGVAL
-5687 ALGSNLLEA
+5687 ALGSNLLEV
-5696 RAIDALGNA
+5696 RAIDALANA

-5712 IDYVPNAGAQLDAV
+5712 VDYVPNAGATLNAV
-5726 LTVSSVDLPLGQV
+5726 LTVSSVELPLGQV
-5739 LSAGYTLT
+5739 LTAGYTLT
-5747 NTGNIAIQALPMRLL
+5747 NSGNIAIQALPMRLL
-5762 WLRLADQQPLSEHAF
+5762 WLRLADQQQLSEHAF

-5807 EGRLAAADGSQSW
+5807 EGLLTAADGSQSW
-5820 QTLAS
+5820 QTVAS

-5835 PVVTVLAPAAG
+5835 PVVTVLAPVAG

-5855 RVAASDL
+5855 RVAANDL

-5870 GLIESSLLAMA
+5870 GLIESSPITMA

-5886 GQYLATVTVAT
+5886 GEYLATVTVAT

-5955 SPVQASITLD
+5955 SPVQSMITLD
-5965 DQPFVS
+5965 GQPFVA
-5971 GGTVNSDG
+5971 GGTVSNDG
-5979 EHLLRVIATDALN
+5979 EHLLRVLATDALN

-6001 SMDRTPPLVRI
+6001 TIDRTPPLARI
-6012 DLPSDGAILF
+6012 DLPVDGAILF

-6109 KWSNGVLLD
+6109 KWANGVPLD

-6141 RRDTQQLLQAAD
+6141 RRDSQQLLQAAD

-6166 RFVWTTADWGLGE
+6166 PFIWTTADWGLGE
-6179 VEISLSADLPVL
+6179 VEISLTADLPVL
-6191 RAVTALDSHLLLMQ
+6191 RAVTILDSHLLLMQ
-6205 DREPPTVA
+6205 DREPPAVA
-6213 FETPTNNAQLHA
+6213 FEAPTNNAQMHA
-6225 GEPVRVL
+6225 GDPVRVL
-6232 ASDRLSAIASVELS
+6232 ASDRLSAIASVDLK
-6246 VDGGAWHVLPALD
+6246 VDDGAWQPLPALD

-6264 YGSPLPE
+6264 YGSPLPV

-6286 AGNSAVTTD
+6286 AGNSAATVD

-6309 APIDGSTTGALDIDF
+6309 APIDGSTTVALEIDF
-6324 LGSTSPGAT
+6324 VGSTSPSAS
-6333 VRLHRGNDHWQTTA
+6333 VRLHRGNDQWQTSA
-6347 DPGGQFLLAS
+6347 DSSGQFQ
-6357 IPLAAGVNAF
+6357 LAAVPLIAGANAF
-6367 TVQAEDSFGNT
+6367 TVQAEDGFGNT

-6383 VVVTATAVAEPIA
+6383 VAVTATAVAEPIA
-6396 VPGIDWSGLILL
+6396 VPASDWRGLILL
-6408 AVLILLLGGHHR
+6408 AVLILLSATGLPATGACRHQSNHR
-6420 LQPTPRPSP
+6420 SLFS